1 MLARVSFIGL
11 LLGTGLP
18 GCNFTT
24 GSPSCPTT
32 TVILDAGVDG
42 MPDVGEYASW
52 EFCQEVCWPLQ
63 SACCRVKE
71 LVFRC
76 EPACI

>member
-1 MLARVSFIGL
+1 MGL
-11 LLGTGLP
+11 LMLGTCLL

-24 GSPSCPTT
+24 GDPSCPTT

-42 MPDVGEYASW
+42 MPDVGEYASY
-52 EFCQEVCWPLQ
+52 EFCQDVCRPLQ
-63 SACCRVKE
+63 SPCRRVKE
-71 LVFRC
+71 LAFSC